1 MVAVLNDVILPEEV
15 LEGGI
20 RGKNQR
26 MNQRSSNQAGFVQA
40 NIVWTQTLRRYELGF
55 LPMLPSE
62 WQLLEGLHEATEGG
76 AYGFLMRDPK
86 DSLVRAGEGLLQPRG
101 FAVAGDLGTLGLG
114 YGVPDY
120 RLYKRY
126 TAEGSTRTKDRRIA
140 RPIVADVVIKRA
152 GSTVTFGAGAGQVAL
167 NADTGTAT
175 FVADVSQALTS
186 ITPGA
191 STVLNFANG
200 TGIVAA
206 LAVGDRVALDLLTGT
221 AATTLNGLTHV
232 ITAKGATS
240 LTVSTVTTGLAAT
253 GGTAYKFPQPSE
265 TLTWTGEFYVPVQF
279 EGDDLEWEIL
289 ASGTEEARVL
299 CGRSIVLVEVRE

>member
-86 DSLVRAGEGLLQPRG
+86 DSLVRAGEGLLQPRMTSQD
-101 FAVAGDLGTLGLG
+101 AGTAGLG
-114 YGVPDY
+114 YGVNDH
-120 RLYKRY
+120 RLCKRY
-126 TAEGSTRTKDRRIA
+126 TSEGSTRTKDRRIA
-140 RPIVADVVIKRA
+140 RPIASTVVIKRGGVA
-152 GSTVTFGAGAGQVAL
+152 VTIGAGAGQIAF
-167 NADTGTAT
+167 NADTGTVT
-175 FVADVSQALTS
+175 FVADTTEALTS

-191 STVLNFANG
+191 TTVLNFASG
-200 TGIVAA
+200 AGIVAA
-206 LAVGDRVALDLLTGT
+206 LAVGDRVALAGLTGT
-221 AATTLNGLTHV
+221 ADTALNNLSHA

-240 LTVSTVTTGLAAT
+240 LTIATTTTGLAAT

-289 ASGTEEARVL
+289 ASGTEEARIL